1 MTVSRTIWA
10 IFLIIVA
17 FVVVVWLLSQTLLGT
32 SHQ

>member
-17 FVVVVWLLSQTLLGT
+17 AIVVVWLLSQTLQT
-32 SHQ
+32 NHP